1 MSNNRRHYSKAGQKN
16 NISGLLA
23 NKPLKV
29 LVFGLG
35 LNGGGAGS
43 ARFFNRQGAQ
53 VTITDLKTREALSA
67 SLAELSSLPGIKYV
81 LGKHR
86 WADFKTS
93 DLIVKNPA
101 IPWNNPFL
109 KKARAQGIPITTDTI
124 LFFGQAPAL
133 TIGITGTK
141 GKSTIATLL
150 TKLLKKKYPR
160 VWLAGNIGKSFLDK
174 LPEIKPRDVVVAELS
189 SFQLEDLALIKKSPR
204 IAVIANIF
212 PDHLNRYPSF
222 KKYAAAKANIFR
234 YQQPT
239 DHLIINGR
247 DKISVKLAE
256 KARSR
261 KHFLKKAGLS
271 PLETN
276 LALAVLTAKILGV
289 PQKEID
295 KVLKNFRG
303 LAGRQEIIREFQNR
317 IFINDT
323 AATNPTAVLIGLQS
337 LSLKYQRPIIL
348 IAGGQDK
355 NLNYQKMA
363 REINKRVKRLILLP
377 GNATEKLKKNLNL
390 KFREAGN
397 MKEAVQKAY
406 QQSNSGDLII
416 LSPGAASF
424 NLFENEFDRGAQFN
438 QYVKTL
444 Y

>member
-1 MSNNRRHYSKAGQKN
+1 M
-16 NISGLLA
+16 
-23 NKPLKV
+23 
-29 LVFGLG
+29 
-35 LNGGGAGS
+35 
-43 ARFFNRQGAQ
+43 
-53 VTITDLKTREALSA
+53 
-67 SLAELSSLPGIKYV
+67 
-81 LGKHR
+81 
-86 WADFKTS
+86 
-93 DLIVKNPA
+93 
-101 IPWNNPFL
+101 
-109 KKARAQGIPITTDTI
+109 
-124 LFFGQAPAL
+124 
-133 TIGITGTK
+133 
-141 GKSTIATLL
+141 
-150 TKLLKKKYPR
+150 
-160 VWLAGNIGKSFLDK
+160 
-174 LPEIKPRDVVVAELS
+174 
-189 SFQLEDLALIKKSPR
+189 
-204 IAVIANIF
+204 
-212 PDHLNRYPSF
+212 
-222 KKYAAAKANIFR
+222 
-234 YQQPT
+234 
-239 DHLIINGR
+239 IINGR

-438 QYVKTL
+438 QCVKKIFSEK
-444 Y
+444 